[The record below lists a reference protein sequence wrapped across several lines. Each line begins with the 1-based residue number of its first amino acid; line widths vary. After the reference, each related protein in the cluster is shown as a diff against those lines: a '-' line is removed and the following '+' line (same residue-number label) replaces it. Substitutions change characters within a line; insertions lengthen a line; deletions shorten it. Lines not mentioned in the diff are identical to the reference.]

1 MEPSSTR
8 IALLITWQ
16 RHQRWESMRSVSM
29 RGFRRA
35 PTFAALPS
43 CQRLLHQNAAAAS
56 ARGGACLR
64 SQAHRGLSG
73 DLLRSCHDRIPEVWG
88 ANCYSRH
95 RCGVD
100 RHMLREVFWLDYDPA
115 PMRDLFV
122 LFVHL
127 AVTAVRLMRPGGAR
141 AIVAESLLLKQ
152 QLLIVTRSRPR
163 APDLRSLDR
172 IIAGLCARLLQKTR
186 IQRCAIV
193 LKPATI
199 LSFQRLLVK
208 RKYREL
214 FSPKR
219 RGRPG
224 PKGPSAALVAAI
236 VEMKRKNPQFGYQ
249 RIADQMALAFDV
261 PVDKHLVRRVL
272 AKHNRP
278 GPGSGGPSWLTFL
291 GHSKDSLWS
300 VDLFRCES
308 LILRTHWV
316 MVVMDQFTRR
326 NLGFAVCQ
334 GSPDG
339 LSVCRMLRHIVLG
352 SAPPNLL
359 EFRPRSPVRIPPLE
373 SQSADSGSERGQVGS
388 LRTAFTP
395 IRGTSGWNGPAR
407 ISRPDAALERPGP
420 RTKAE
425 LVPGILQP
433 LSGASGAQGTST
445 RPESWQRSPAR
456 GLPQ

>member
-1 MEPSSTR
+1 
-8 IALLITWQ
+8 
-16 RHQRWESMRSVSM
+16 
-29 RGFRRA
+29 
-35 PTFAALPS
+35 
-43 CQRLLHQNAAAAS
+43 
-56 ARGGACLR
+56 
-64 SQAHRGLSG
+64 
-73 DLLRSCHDRIPEVWG
+73 
-88 ANCYSRH
+88 
-95 RCGVD
+95 
-100 RHMLREVFWLDYDPA
+100 
-115 PMRDLFV
+115 MRDLFV

-152 QLLIVTRSRPR
+152 QLLIVTRSRRR
-163 APDLRSLDR
+163 APDLRPLDR
-172 IIAGLCARLLQKTR
+172 IIAGLCAGLLQKTR

-224 PKGPSAALVAAI
+224 PEGSSAALVAAI

-249 RIADQMALAFDV
+249 RIADQIALAFDV

-278 GPGSGGPSWLTFL
+278 DPGSGGPSWLTFL

-316 MVVMDQFTRR
+316 MVVMDRFTRR
-326 NLGFAVCQ
+326 ILGFAVCQ

-352 SAPPNLL
+352 SAPPTYLSSDHDPLFEYHRWKANLRILGVKEVKTVPFVPLSHPFVERLVGTVRREYLDQTPFWNAHDL
-359 EFRPRSPVRIPPLE
+359 ERKLNSFQEYYNRFRAHQGLKGQVPAPR
-373 SQSADSGSERGQVGS
+373 AGSEKRGGALVPHGRRHPNGAGDALGARAAHGNGDLRFGARLQGPCCAGKRYLGVGGLQKELDGLVAGVGDGQS
-388 LRTAFTP
+388 FGDLIAG
-395 IRGTSGWNGPAR
+395 IRGEG
-407 ISRPDAALERPGP
+407 ERLG
-420 RTKAE
+420 RNLNSAGCQCQGGHRDGE
-425 LVPGILQP
+425 QP
-433 LSGASGAQGTST
+433 KY
-445 RPESWQRSPAR
+445 P
-456 GLPQ
+456 